1 MPSPKAPA
9 APRAAPPSPSPK
21 PTRRPPKPRA
31 TAHIDLGP
39 LKGAIAA
46 QSAAQRMTPS
56 AWIRETLAARLATQD
71 RAVLDTQAQP
81 SAEPNADPT
90 NDPTPDPTPDYQAL
104 FTRAEA
110 AKLDAIVASTG
121 RRSRI
126 AVLRAL
132 LDGVDLGT
140 QGQAPSTTG
149 ATLFDATQALRSS
162 NFALVPVGRNL
173 NQVAKSLNAYPGRTS
188 TAERMTIEQ
197 TVSAVSKH
205 LDRAARLIAA
215 VAPLVKSPNTKAAK
229 AARATTATKA
239 TEAAKPAR
247 TEKATANGPT
257 P

>member
-1 MPSPKAPA
+1 MPSPKSPA
-9 APRAAPPSPSPK
+9 APRAAPPSPSPSPK

-81 SAEPNADPT
+81 SAEPRADS
-90 NDPTPDPTPDYQAL
+90 TPAPTPDYQAL

-229 AARATTATKA
+229 ATKV
-239 TEAAKPAR
+239 TKAAKPAR
-247 TEKATANGPT
+247 TEQSTTNGPT

>member
-71 RAVLDTQAQP
+71 RAALDAQAQP
-81 SAEPNADPT
+81 SADPT
-90 NDPTPDPTPDYQAL
+90 ADPTPDYQAL

-110 AKLDAIVASTG
+110 AKLDAIVVSTG

-149 ATLFDATQALRSS
+149 ATLFDATEALRSS

>member
-1 MPSPKAPA
+1 MPSPKSPA
-9 APRAAPPSPSPK
+9 APQTASPSPSPK

-46 QSAAQRMTPS
+46 QSAARRMTPS

-81 SAEPNADPT
+81 SAEPSADQT
-90 NDPTPDPTPDYQAL
+90 TDPTPDYQAL

-110 AKLDAIVASTG
+110 AKLDAIVSSTG

-173 NQVAKSLNAYPGRTS
+173 NQVAKSLNAYPGKTS

-229 AARATTATKA
+229 AVSGAKAPRATKA
-239 TEAAKPAR
+239 AEAAKPAR
-247 TEKATANGPT
+247 TEQATANGLT